1 MAKTVKMTEGSIA
14 GQLFSY
20 ALPLIAGNVFQLTYN
35 VVDSV
40 IVGRFIGTDTLAAV
54 GTAGPVMNLFIL
66 GISGVSMGASVIM
79 SRFFGAGK
87 MGELKRE
94 MGTVVVFGL
103 YFSVLLALAG
113 AAGAK
118 LLLAALQV
126 PEEILE
132 LSAVYLRLI
141 FIGMPFT
148 YFYNAYSSAL
158 KSVGDSR
165 TPLYFLVL
173 STVLNAGLDLVL
185 IGLLGFGIVCSAFT
199 TVLAQAVSAVGCI
212 LYVKRRV
219 SILHV
224 PIRELHADRGLL
236 GETLRYGGVT
246 ALQQACQPIGNLLIQ
261 GAVNGMGVSVM
272 AAFNAVTKIDDYA
285 LVPERN
291 ISNAMTT
298 FIAQNGGAGKKER
311 IRRGF
316 ATGMWMEAAYGVAAC
331 AAVVLI
337 RRPVMELCVGRGET
351 AVIEQGAGYLGLMA
365 FFYILP
371 GLTNGIQGFY
381 RGMGMMKM
389 TLAGTA
395 LQTGLRVIFVYL
407 LSGRMGIRSFA
418 VSCAIG
424 WCAMLLL
431 EGLYYQAVMKKRLAG
446 EVKNGNEKRT

>member
-1 MAKTVKMTEGSIA
+1 MAGTVKMTEGKIT
-14 GQLFSY
+14 GQLLAY

-35 VVDSV
+35 VADSV
-40 IVGRFIGTDTLAAV
+40 IVGRFIGTETLAAV

-79 SRFFGAGK
+79 SRFFGAGRE
-87 MGELKRE
+87 ELLKKE
-94 MGTVVVFGL
+94 MATVSVFGL

-113 AAGAK
+113 AVGAK
-118 LLLAALQV
+118 ALLRLLQV
-126 PEEILE
+126 PEEILS
-132 LSAVYLRLI
+132 LAAGYLRLI

-165 TPLYFLVL
+165 TPLYFLVI

-185 IGLLGFGIVCSAFT
+185 IGGLRFGIVCSALT
-199 TVLAQAVSAVGCI
+199 TVFAQAVSAVCCAV
-212 LYVKRRV
+212 YVKRRV
-219 SILHV
+219 PVLYV
-224 PIRELHADRGLL
+224 PFQELRADRALL

-261 GAVNGMGVSVM
+261 GAVNGMGVNIM

-298 FIAQNGGAGKKER
+298 FIAQNAGAGKKSR

-316 ATGMWMEAAYGVAAC
+316 AAGMGMEGVYGVLAC
-331 AAVVLI
+331 GVVLLI
-337 RRPVMELCVGRGET
+337 RRPVMELFVGRAET
-351 AVIEQGAGYLGLMA
+351 AVIAEGAGYLGLMA

-381 RGMGMMKM
+381 RGMGWMKM
-389 TLAGTA
+389 TLAATA
-395 LQTGLRVIFVYL
+395 LQTSLRVLFVYL
-407 LSGRMGIRSFA
+407 LSGWLGIRSFA
-418 VSCAIG
+418 VSCAVG
-424 WCAMLLL
+424 WCAMLVM
-431 EGLYYQAVMKKRLAG
+431 EGLHYQFVMKKGLKAG
-446 EVKNGNEKRT
+446 DGRKEEMR

>member
-1 MAKTVKMTEGSIA
+1 MAKTVKMTEGNIV
-14 GQLFSY
+14 GQLLAH

-79 SRFFGAGK
+79 SRFFGAGR
-87 MGELKRE
+87 EDLLKRE
-94 MGTVVVFGL
+94 MATVSVFGL
-103 YFSVLLALAG
+103 YFSVLVALAG

-118 LLLAALQV
+118 ALLRLLQV
-126 PEEILE
+126 PEEILD
-132 LSAVYLRLI
+132 LSAGYLRLI

-165 TPLYFLVL
+165 TPLCFLVV
-173 STVLNAGLDLVL
+173 STVLNMGLDLAL
-185 IGLLGFGIVCSAFT
+185 IGVLHFGIVCSALT
-199 TVLAQAVSAVGCI
+199 TVLAQAVSAVGCAV
-212 LYVKRRV
+212 YVKRKV
-219 SILHV
+219 SMLHV
-224 PIRELHADRGLL
+224 PFRELHADRALL

-261 GAVNGMGVSVM
+261 GAVNGMGVDIM

-298 FIAQNGGAGKKER
+298 FIAQNGGAEKKER
-311 IRRGF
+311 IRKGF
-316 ATGMWMEAAYGVAAC
+316 AAGMWMEALYGVMAC
-331 AAVVLI
+331 VAVLLA
-337 RRPVMELCVGRGET
+337 RRPLMELFVGKEET
-351 AVIEQGAGYLGLMA
+351 AVIAEGVGYLGLMA

-381 RGMGMMKM
+381 RGMGRMKM

-395 LQTGLRVIFVYL
+395 LQTSFRVLFVYL
-407 LSGRMGIRSFA
+407 LSGRLGIRSFA

-424 WCAMLLL
+424 WCAMLLMD
-431 EGLYYQAVMKKRLAG
+431 GIHYQLVMKKKLTG
-446 EVKNGNEKRT
+446 S